1 MSTKKT
7 IISLTDM
14 LKDLK
19 RVESTKLIESN
30 RRINTLMKETVREF
44 KQKQNV
50 SIEKSS
56 QIVLNA

>member
-1 MSTKKT
+1 MSTKT

-19 RVESTKLIESN
+19 RVERTKLIESN
-30 RRINTLMKETVREF
+30 SRINTLMKETVRDF

-50 SIEKSS
+50 LIEKSS

>member
-1 MSTKKT
+1 MSPKKT
-7 IISLTDM
+7 VISLTDL
-14 LKDLK
+14 LKDSS
-19 RVESTKLIESN
+19 RVESKKLIESN
-30 RRINTLMKETVREF
+30 RRINNLMKVNVREF

>member
-1 MSTKKT
+1 MDKKKT
-7 IISLTDM
+7 VISLTEM

-19 RVESTKLIESN
+19 RVESVKLIESN
-30 RRINTLMKETVREF
+30 SRINNLMRETVRDF
-44 KQKQNV
+44 KQKQKV

>member
-1 MSTKKT
+1 MNKKKT
-7 IISLTDM
+7 VISLTDM

-19 RVESTKLIESN
+19 RVESAKLIETN
-30 RRINTLMKETVREF
+30 GRINNLMRETVRDF
-44 KQKQNV
+44 KHKQNV

>member
-1 MSTKKT
+1 MNKKKT
-7 IISLTDM
+7 VISLTEM

-19 RVESTKLIESN
+19 RVESAKLIETN
-30 RRINTLMKETVREF
+30 GRINNLMRETVRDF
-44 KQKQNV
+44 KHKQNV

>member
-19 RVESTKLIESN
+19 RVESAKLIESN
-30 RRINTLMKETVREF
+30 SRINTLMKETVREF

>member
-7 IISLTDM
+7 VISLTDL
-14 LKDLK
+14 LKDSS
-19 RVESTKLIESN
+19 RVESKKLIESN
-30 RRINTLMKETVREF
+30 RRINNLMKVNVREF